1 VVAHVI
7 VAFLVPEGEGV
18 CLNRPFIAHG
28 CWKIYPIRLNGEVR
42 ALNLGGGEIVQRT
55 DDAGAKRRDRKE
67 LRKREEKTL
76 RSAVQL

>member
-42 ALNLGGGEIVQRT
+42 ALNLGGGRSFKEQTMRGRR
-55 DDAGAKRRDRKE
+55 GAIE
-67 LRKREEKTL
+67 
-76 RSAVQL
+76 RS